1 MKKLILALLFL
12 PIIFCACQEVKY
24 SQIQPQF
31 GWETFVWHN
40 LYGSGGSGERRWKYG
55 YEKNERGDVLPK
67 APPNLEIPK
76 YLLRH
81 RLFAGEV
88 NCDNIKGRQYT
99 KKDAVDFVRFNYEDW
114 YDVNDFRWHG
124 TSAPVWGITRDGIYF
139 QVFNTSDTGSPFTD
153 LVVSVIRTIQ
163 VHCELENRE
172 PTISEKYYVLF
183 YCSINTVRFDGS
195 YCALNHNR
203 LEATHFAELIFGA
216 LKLFIICGFVLF
228 CMALP
233 AIVILLLKRVTPEGS
248 IIHKAS
254 SIVEWLIILVGGATL
269 VKSITKK

>member
-12 PIIFCACQEVKY
+12 PIIFCACQEVRY
-24 SQIQPQF
+24 VQTQPQF
-31 GWETFVWHN
+31 YWDSFVWHR
-40 LYGSGGSGERRWKYG
+40 LYGEGGSGKKQWEYG

-76 YLLRH
+76 YLVKH
-81 RLFAGEV
+81 KLFAGEV
-88 NCDNIKGRQYT
+88 NCDNVRGRQYT
-99 KKDAVDFVRFNYEDW
+99 KKDAVDFIKFNYEAW
-114 YDVNDFRWHG
+114 YNVYGFERGMG
-124 TSAPVWGITRDGIYF
+124 TAPVWGITKDGIYF
-139 QVFNTSDTGSPFTD
+139 EVFNTSDTGSPFTD
-153 LVVSVIRTIQ
+153 LVASVIRTIQ

-183 YCSINTVRFDGS
+183 YCSLNTARFDGS

-203 LEATHFAELIFGA
+203 LEATHFAELIFGV
-216 LKLFIICGFVLF
+216 LKLFILCGFVLF

-233 AIVILLLKRVTPEGS
+233 AIIILLLKRVTPEGS
-248 IIHKAS
+248 IIHKAA